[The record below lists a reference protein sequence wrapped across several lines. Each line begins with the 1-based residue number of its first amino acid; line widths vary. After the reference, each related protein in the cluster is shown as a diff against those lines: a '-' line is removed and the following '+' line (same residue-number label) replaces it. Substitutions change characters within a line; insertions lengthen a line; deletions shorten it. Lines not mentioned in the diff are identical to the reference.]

1 MTQGLRARKRA
12 ALERELARTAYQLV
26 EERGFADVTVDDIV
40 DAVGVARRT
49 FSNYFSCKEEAVAAV
64 VLHEAGTGL
73 AAWQPPADPQTLPSV
88 MRDLV
93 AHQVRVGAFIALRDL
108 ARLAREHPPL
118 VPWFREAQW
127 RLWSFAGA
135 RVLDALEVTDPAYRA
150 EVTAMVGAV
159 FGVITS
165 LLLPDQGSAVS
176 TAAPSTEDG
185 LPNAV
190 QVRAL
195 VDHVLDQLDRGYRA

>member
-1 MTQGLRARKRA
+1 
-12 ALERELARTAYQLV
+12 
-26 EERGFADVTVDDIV
+26 
-40 DAVGVARRT
+40 
-49 FSNYFSCKEEAVAAV
+49 
-64 VLHEAGTGL
+64 
-73 AAWQPPADPQTLPSV
+73 
-88 MRDLV
+88 
-93 AHQVRVGAFIALRDL
+93 
-108 ARLAREHPPL
+108 